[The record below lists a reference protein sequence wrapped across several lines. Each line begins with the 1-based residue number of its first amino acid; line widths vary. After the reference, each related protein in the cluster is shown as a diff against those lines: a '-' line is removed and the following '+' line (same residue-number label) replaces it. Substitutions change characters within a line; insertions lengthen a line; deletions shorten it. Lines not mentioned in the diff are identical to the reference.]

1 MNDIHGE
8 VGIDVERLRA
18 ADPDVFHKVVFSEFT
33 KPSFRL
39 SRPLALVA
47 EDALAGVAVRLAELL
62 LVAEP
67 VEVVLQVLG
76 RHAVEAVLNEGRTFQ
91 AALTL

>member
-8 VGIDVERLRA
+8 VGTDVERLRA

-39 SRPLALVA
+39 SRRKFFSMLLA
-47 EDALAGVAVRLAELL
+47 
-62 LVAEP
+62 
-67 VEVVLQVLG
+67 
-76 RHAVEAVLNEGRTFQ
+76 FQ
-91 AALTL
+91 YA